1 MYDRDSLTVQLIGGR
16 DLLPATFFQAV
27 LMAEDRIWTS
37 PPYLSRQDAQTTVDY
52 LAHAIAYGECTECQG
67 EPYLLSDI
75 YPQEDWLSVGDEI
88 MFTVSVTCS
97 PSCAEKVNDIR
108 IAR

>member
-16 DLLPATFFQAV
+16 DLLPATFFQVV
-27 LMAEDRIWTS
+27 LMAEDRIWSS
-37 PPYLSRQDAQTTVDY
+37 PAYLSRRDAQTTVDY

-75 YPQEDWLSVGDEI
+75 YPNGSEPELVWLCREHFDFEASL
-88 MFTVSVTCS
+88 
-97 PSCAEKVNDIR
+97 AEADR
-108 IAR
+108 

>member
-16 DLLPATFFQAV
+16 DIFQV
-27 LMAEDRIWTS
+27 ILMAEEVIWSS
-37 PPYLSRQDAQTTVDY
+37 PAYLDFKDAKTTTDY

-75 YPQEDWLSVGDEI
+75 YPNGSEPELVWLCREHFDFEASL
-88 MFTVSVTCS
+88 
-97 PSCAEKVNDIR
+97 AEADR
-108 IAR
+108 

>member
-1 MYDRDSLTVQLIGGR
+1 MHDRDSLTVQLIGGR

-75 YPQEDWLSVGDEI
+75 YPNGSEPELVWLCREHFDFETSL
-88 MFTVSVTCS
+88 
-97 PSCAEKVNDIR
+97 AEADR
-108 IAR
+108 

>member
-75 YPQEDWLSVGDEI
+75 YPNGSEPELVWLCREHFDFEASL
-88 MFTVSVTCS
+88 
-97 PSCAEKVNDIR
+97 AEADR
-108 IAR
+108 

>member
-16 DLLPATFFQAV
+16 GLLPATFFQAV

-75 YPQEDWLSVGDEI
+75 YLNGSEPELVWLCREHFDFEASI
-88 MFTVSVTCS
+88 
-97 PSCAEKVNDIR
+97 AEADR
-108 IAR
+108 

>member
-1 MYDRDSLTVQLIGGR
+1 MDVVMYDRDSLTVQLIGGR

-75 YPQEDWLSVGDEI
+75 YPNGSEPELVWLCREHFDFEASL
-88 MFTVSVTCS
+88 
-97 PSCAEKVNDIR
+97 AEADR
-108 IAR
+108 

>member
-1 MYDRDSLTVQLIGGR
+1 MMDDPNHVFQCDYCGR
-16 DLLPATFFQAV
+16 KAPLSAAV
-27 LMAEDRIWTS
+27 LAW
-37 PPYLSRQDAQTTVDY
+37 A
-52 LAHAIAYGECTECQG
+52 
-67 EPYLLSDI
+67 
-75 YPQEDWLSVGDEI
+75 QEDWLSVGDEI

>member
-67 EPYLLSDI
+67 EPYLLSGI
-75 YPQEDWLSVGDEI
+75 YPNGSEPELVWLCREHFDFEASL
-88 MFTVSVTCS
+88 
-97 PSCAEKVNDIR
+97 AEADR
-108 IAR
+108 

>member
-1 MYDRDSLTVQLIGGR
+1 MHDRDALTVQLIGGR
-16 DLLPATFFQAV
+16 DLLSATFFQAV

-75 YPQEDWLSVGDEI
+75 YPNGSEPELVWLCR
-88 MFTVSVTCS
+88 TCHDFEAS
-97 PSCAEKVNDIR
+97 LAEADR
-108 IAR
+108 